1 MMMYWVMFGLF
12 AFAAFISNPVQRS
25 VPAGQSGAKLP
36 APSLSLAPLFA
47 GIFLVAVIG
56 LRYRVGGDWAAYFHT
71 YYVVSTESLVDAI
84 AAGGTEPGY
93 TFVNWVAAQFDAGFW
108 LVNVLCAAIFT
119 TGLLRICKEQP
130 NPWLALVVAT
140 PFLIIVVG
148 MGFTR
153 QAAALGALLIGIA
166 NLIERGSLMRFI
178 GWTLVAALFHKT
190 ALFFIPVVLLAGAQ
204 NRTVAVF
211 LAAVAATLGY
221 LVVLRGGAAA
231 YESGY
236 LKANLDAAGAQVR
249 VAMNILAAVILLA
262 SNDRFYASRE
272 EKLVWRTFAYLSL
285 LTGVALF
292 VVSSSV
298 AVDRMA
304 MYLIPLQLFV
314 LSRVPIVFG
323 PPGEPSN
330 ALRFLVVLYSAAVL
344 FVWLNYAVNAGSWL
358 PYRTYLQGPA

>member
-1 MMMYWVMFGLF
+1 MTMYWVMFGLF
-12 AFAAFISNPVQRS
+12 AFATFMSNPVQHA
-25 VPAGQSGAKLP
+25 VPAGQAGQETP
-36 APSLSLAPLFA
+36 ARPISMAPLLA
-47 GIFLVAVIG
+47 GIFLVIVIG

-71 YYVVSTESLVDAI
+71 YYAVSTENLADAI
-84 AAGGTEPGY
+84 GQGGTEPGY
-93 TFVNWVAAQFDAGFW
+93 MFVNWLAAQLGAGFW
-108 LVNVLCAAIFT
+108 LVNVFCAALFT
-119 TGLLRICKEQP
+119 VGLLRICKEQP

-166 NLIERGSLMRFI
+166 NLIERRSLLRFI
-178 GWTLVAALFHKT
+178 GWTLVATLFHKT
-190 ALFFIPVVLLAGAQ
+190 ALFFIPVLLLAGSQ
-204 NRTVAVF
+204 NRIVAAF
-211 LAAVAATLGY
+211 LAILAAALGY
-221 LVVLRGGAAA
+221 LVVLHGGADA
-231 YESGY
+231 YASGY
-236 LKANLDAAGAQVR
+236 LRANLDAAGAQIR
-249 VAMNILAAVILLA
+249 VLMNIAAAVILLL
-262 SNDRFYASRE
+262 SKDRFYANRE

-285 LTGVALF
+285 LTGVALIL
-292 VVSSSV
+292 VSSSV

-314 LSRVPIVFG
+314 LSRVPIVFA
-323 PPGEPSN
+323 PRGEPSQ